1 MLQRCIAILW
11 LTIGCLFLLPQ
22 LATAQELIFTAP
34 PREKPEAGAKQ
45 YGPLA
50 AHLSKLLD
58 RNVRY
63 VHPGNWLNYQRDMR
77 ADRYDI
83 VFDGPHFASWRM
95 AHLGH
100 DALVRL
106 PGSLEFFLLTN
117 KGENEIHTTD
127 DLVGQKICGIA
138 PPNLSTLSIIAKF
151 NNPVRQPVVKAIR
164 GGMSAVVKA
173 FDAGQCRAAVVRNT
187 FFSKK
192 MSNEQRA
199 RYRIIYQANPLP
211 NQSITASKRVSEREK
226 MLITQSLTNGD
237 GIVASQPILKRFGGK
252 KAKSFVLAKAG
263 EFNGINSLLEGVI
276 FGW

>member
-1 MLQRCIAILW
+1 MRRIIELFW

-22 LATAQELIFTAP
+22 FAIAQELILTAP
-34 PREKPEAGAKQ
+34 PREKPEIGADQ

-50 AHLSKLLD
+50 VHLSKLLN
-58 RNVRY
+58 RNVKY

-95 AHLGH
+95 VHLGH

-106 PGSLEFFLLTN
+106 PGSLQFFLFTN
-117 KGENEIHTTD
+117 KNENEIRSTD

-138 PPNLSTLSIIAKF
+138 PPNLSTLSIIATF
-151 NNPVRQPVVKAIR
+151 NNPVRQPVVTAVR
-164 GGMSAVVKA
+164 GGMSAVYKE
-173 FDAGQCRAAVVRNT
+173 FDAGKCRAAVVRNT
-187 FFSKK
+187 FYNKK
-192 MSNEQRA
+192 LTSEQRDKL
-199 RYRIIYQANPLP
+199 RIIYQASPLP
-211 NQSITASKRVSEREK
+211 NQSITVSQRVNQQEK
-226 MLITQSLTNGD
+226 LLIKHSLTNGD
-237 GIVASQPILKRFGGK
+237 GIAASKPILKRFGGK
-252 KAKSFVLAKAG
+252 KDKAFVLANAD